1 MTLRPALIA
10 VLLLA
15 APSARGQPDEH
26 RELIAATRA
35 AMAKRS
41 FDEAADACRR
51 ALRLARGMEPLERAA
66 NLALCG
72 DVESRRERHLEA
84 AKKYAEAA
92 RLARPDLR
100 LRRKLLNQRK
110 KEAERAKAENSTAL
124 ANEVLEAD
132 RTLDQ
137 VLRRPRRAGEGL
149 DKTLESLAEAAQ
161 TYRRDR
167 DTDRAEEALALR
179 ALVLVRSQKPDDGL
193 RAAERAASKR
203 NLSRFAALVV
213 HEARAYA
220 FLEKGEV
227 ENGVHAAIEY
237 SNLKN
242 PGGRTP
248 ILDRAC
254 QRYDQE
260 NGAGKC
266 TRLEIRMTG
275 EPTFTDF
282 SIGRRKAELSEEDI
296 ERVHAQALPA
306 LEDCV
311 LDAAKKEPEFYRNV
325 DIELSWVI
333 DAEGRAKDVDI
344 VPQRNKPDIMP
355 CAEARLSRLRY
366 PKVYS
371 RERKNVTIPY
381 HLD

>member
-1 MTLRPALIA
+1 MTLRSVLIGALF
-10 VLLLA
+10 LA
-15 APSARGQPDEH
+15 ASSARAEPDEH
-26 RELIAATRA
+26 TELIRTTRT

-51 ALRLARGMEPLERAA
+51 ALRIATTKEPLERAS

-72 DVESRRERHLEA
+72 EVESKRERPLEA
-84 AKKYAEAA
+84 SKRYAEAA

-100 LRRKLLNQRK
+100 LRRKLLTQRK
-110 KEAERAKAENSTAL
+110 REAERAKAENSKAL
-124 ANEVLEAD
+124 ADEVLEAD

-137 VLRRPRRAGEGL
+137 VARRPRREGQSL

-167 DTDRAEEALALR
+167 DSDRAEEALALR

-193 RAAERAASKR
+193 RAAERVVKQKLSKY
-203 NLSRFAALVV
+203 AALVV

-220 FLEKGEV
+220 LLEKGDL
-227 ENGVHAAIEY
+227 ENGVRAALEY
-237 SNLKN
+237 SHLRN

-254 QRYDQE
+254 ALFDKE
-260 NGAGKC
+260 NGEGKC
-266 TRLEIRMTG
+266 TRLEIKMNG

-282 SIGRRKAELSEEDI
+282 STGKRKSELSQDDI
-296 ERVHAQALPA
+296 DKVHSQALPA

-311 LDAAKKEPEFYRNV
+311 LSAARKEPEFYRNV

-333 DAEGRAKDVDI
+333 DAEGRAQDVEV
-344 VPQRNKPDIMP
+344 VPNRNKKDIMP
-355 CAEARLSRLRY
+355 CAQSRLSRLRY